1 MQKKV
6 LIVDDDPAIVESLQL
21 VLEDSGFEVI
31 TAEDGTFTNKKF
43 FEKKP
48 DIILLDY
55 WLPGE
60 NGGEITRRLK
70 MRSHTKDIPIII
82 ISASYNIKE
91 LVTKAGADDFLAKPY
106 NIEDLIQ
113 IVNKHIPN

>member
-1 MQKKV
+1 MSKKV
-6 LIVDDDPAIVESLQL
+6 LIVDDDPAIVESLQF
-21 VLEDSGFEVI
+21 VLEDFGFEVT

-43 FEKKP
+43 FERKP

-70 MRSHTKDIPIII
+70 MKTHTKNIPIII

-91 LVTKAGADDFLAKPY
+91 VVIKAGADDFLAKPY
-106 NIEDLIQ
+106 NINDLLQ
-113 IVNKHIPN
+113 IVNKHLPN